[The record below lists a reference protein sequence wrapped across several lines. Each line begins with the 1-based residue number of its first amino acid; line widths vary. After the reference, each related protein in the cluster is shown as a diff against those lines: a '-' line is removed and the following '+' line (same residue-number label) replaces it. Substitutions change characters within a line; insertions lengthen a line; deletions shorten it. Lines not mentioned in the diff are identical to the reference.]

1 MEQDN
6 IFRIVVAATLL
17 VAFSISGYF
26 RSRAN
31 QSADNISPEEE
42 GKFIYYFRSIGGLVM
57 YGSMLL
63 ALIYPPTMQWARLSL
78 PTWVRWT
85 SAGVAIA
92 MLPMI
97 YWLFSSLGD
106 NVTPTVVT
114 RQEHQLVTQG
124 PYRWI
129 RHPLYTFGFLA
140 IFASAITLDNWFIIL
155 TGLITINAI
164 LLRTPLEEAKLIE
177 KFGDEYR
184 RYMQR
189 TGRYVPKLG
198 IDRE

>member
-6 IFRIVVAATLL
+6 IFRIVVAAILL

-31 QSADNISPEEE
+31 QSADTISPEEE

-57 YGSMLL
+57 YGSMFL
-63 ALIYPPTMQWARLSL
+63 ALIYPPAMQWARLSL
-78 PTWVRWT
+78 PAWVRWT

-92 MLPMI
+92 VLPMI
-97 YWLFSSLGD
+97 YWLFSSLGN

-114 RQEHQLVTQG
+114 RQEHQLVTEG

-140 IFASAITLDNWFIIL
+140 IFASAITLDNWFLIL
-155 TGLITINAI
+155 TGLVTINAI
-164 LLRTPLEEAKLIE
+164 LLRTPLEEAKLVE

-184 RYMQR
+184 RYMKR
-189 TGRYVPKLG
+189 TGRYLPRFRAS
-198 IDRE
+198 RE